1 MKVLIID
8 DDANITEIW
17 KIVLKQNGYE
27 VLTAANGRS
36 GIDQAKAQ
44 KPDFILIDQIMPDM
58 KGNDVLKILK
68 EDPTT
73 NMIPMVMASNYSDT
87 QLIQEAIQQGA
98 LDYIL
103 KYQIEP
109 LDLISKIKNLLQEAK
124 AQNAN
129 S

>member
-17 KIVLKQNGYE
+17 EIILKENGFE
-27 VLTAANGRS
+27 VLSAPNGRS

-44 KPDFILIDQIMPDM
+44 KPDFILLDQIMPDM
-58 KGNDVLKILK
+58 RGNDVLKTLK

-73 NMIPMVMASNYSDT
+73 SSIPVAMASNYSDT
-87 QLIQEAIQQGA
+87 QLMQEAIQQGA

-109 LDLISKIKNLLQEAK
+109 LDLVSKIKNLLQEAK
-124 AQNAN
+124 NTTN
-129 S
+129 N

>member
-17 KIVLKQNGYE
+17 KIVLKQNGFE

-58 KGNDVLKILK
+58 KGNDVLKMLK
-68 EDPTT
+68 EDPMT

-109 LDLISKIKNLLQEAK
+109 LDLISKIKNLLQEVK
-124 AQNAN
+124 NQNTN
-129 S
+129 